1 MDAPLL
7 KIFYSHS
14 LGLDITYLLFN
25 LYSCTS
31 EIIYKSNYIENTHVS
46 LKGNVELLIL
56 LIDYKFHFIKCS
68 QGIPRNSQRRVRGKM
83 EKSSQSKLNVFFL
96 FCSSRLLRKS

>member
-1 MDAPLL
+1 MLRIYYLIYTAELQ
-7 KIFYSHS
+7 KSCIS
-14 LGLDITYLLFN
+14 LTI
-25 LYSCTS
+25 
-31 EIIYKSNYIENTHVS
+31 IENTHVS